1 MPLIWTL
8 KLITKV
14 VSKFITKLTQNLTE
28 MLGSP
33 ILLIILQKRS
43 ELINTEEEPNPNSLL
58 H

>member
-28 MLGSP
+28 MLGNP